1 MNEANDGAV
10 VGLRVDVDTFRGTRD
25 GVPKLLALLAWK
37 NIHASFFFSVGP
49 DNMGRHL
56 WRLFKPAFLAKMIRS
71 RASQLYG
78 WDILL
83 RGTLWRGPLIG
94 RRWQSI
100 IRETADAGHEI
111 GLHAWDHH
119 RWQERVE
126 RMSRRQIRAELDKGL
141 KALSRILGRPVH
153 CSAAPGWKCT
163 EEVLLEK
170 QSLGFLYNSDC
181 RGAHIFCPVVEG
193 AHLTPQIPVTL
204 PTYDEVIAR
213 HDISD
218 SNYNRYLLSLIRSR
232 SLNVLAVHA
241 EVEGIARAKLFA
253 ELLETACRS
262 RVRFVPL
269 GSLLRDSVRT
279 PDGAIAMAPIHGR
292 EGTVC
297 RQVA

>member
-1 MNEANDGAV
+1 MTGAMEGAV
-10 VGLRVDVDTFRGTRD
+10 VGLRVDVDTYRGTRD
-25 GVPKLLALLAWK
+25 GVPRLLALFAKK

-56 WRLFKPAFLAKMIRS
+56 WRLLRPAFFAKMLRS
-71 RASQLYG
+71 KASELYG

-83 RGTLWRGPLIG
+83 RGTFWRGPLIG

-100 IRETADAGHEI
+100 IRETASAGHEI

-119 RWQERVE
+119 RWQARVE
-126 RMSRRQIRAELDKGL
+126 KMSRSQIRGELDKGL
-141 KALSRILGRPVH
+141 YALAEILGQPVR

-170 QSLGFLYNSDC
+170 QQLGFSYNSDC
-181 RGAHIFCPVVEG
+181 RGENIFSPVVNG
-193 AHLTPQIPVTL
+193 VHLTPQIPVTL
-204 PTYDEVIAR
+204 PTYDEVIGR

-218 SNYNRYLLSLIRSR
+218 SNYNRYLLSMIRANA
-232 SLNVLAVHA
+232 LNVLAIHA
-241 EVEGIARAKLFA
+241 EVEGIARAGLFA
-253 ELLETACRS
+253 ALVDQARAS
-262 RVRFVPL
+262 RVSFVPL
-269 GSLLRDSVRT
+269 GNLLKDVVGT
-279 PDGAIAMAPIHGR
+279 PDGAIAMSPIQGR